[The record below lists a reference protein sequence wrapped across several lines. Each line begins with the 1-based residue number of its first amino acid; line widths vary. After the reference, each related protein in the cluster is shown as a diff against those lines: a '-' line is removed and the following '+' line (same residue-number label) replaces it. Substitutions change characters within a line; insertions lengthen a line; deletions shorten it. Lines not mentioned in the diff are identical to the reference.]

1 MMIASNALDVDIMN
15 VLCVGV
21 RDMMNVMTAMEMD
34 GCVVE
39 SVMAKAWYMYYVVT
53 VTARD

>member
-1 MMIASNALDVDIMN
+1 MIASNALDVDIMN